1 VGERRAEELKVAV
14 GAAIPV
20 LDPARDRVRG
30 RDLRSGLPREV
41 EIDSNELSTVF
52 SEHVREIAEMVRQI
66 LEATPPELA
75 SDIIEAGIALCG
87 GGCLLRGMDE
97 YLTQETGVFCYRV
110 EDPLSSVALGAE
122 RLFSD
127 PRLMRAVFN
136 GQQHGSVGPPM

>member
-1 VGERRAEELKVAV
+1 MIVMG
-14 GAAIPV
+14 
-20 LDPARDRVRG
+20 RDRPTLQPIGGWTHVEPVVG
-30 RDLRSGLPREV
+30 R
-41 EIDSNELSTVF
+41 IDIDAEDAQF
-52 SEHVREIAEMVRQI
+52 VREIAEMVRQI